1 MARRAKHE
9 MAVDK
14 LNHQSCRKEISMLK
28 QQKRDQQEQLQ
39 TCAESMVALQEQL
52 KREQLERCM
61 NHVLSCN
68 RLHAP
73 A

>member
-1 MARRAKHE
+1 
-9 MAVDK
+9 
-14 LNHQSCRKEISMLK
+14 MLK

-68 RLHAP
+68 RRHAP
-73 A
+73 GPA